1 MRIRHHFFCKGNVEI
16 NGLTNVSGVI
26 SKAVAM
32 FIPLPAVAFTT
43 GTMTA
48 EGRLAPEVI
57 KEKIN
62 RVKNGIAD
70 KVKKENATETYDC
83 QQGYDQNRDKKN
95 FHDARL
101 Q

>member
-32 FIPLPAVAFTT
+32 FIPLPAVAFTPR
-43 GTMTA
+43 TMTA
-48 EGRLAPEVI
+48 EGRLTPEVI

-70 KVKKENATETYDC
+70 KVKKENTTEKYEC
-83 QQGYDQNRDKKN
+83 QQGYDQNRDKNN
-95 FHDARL
+95 FHVARL